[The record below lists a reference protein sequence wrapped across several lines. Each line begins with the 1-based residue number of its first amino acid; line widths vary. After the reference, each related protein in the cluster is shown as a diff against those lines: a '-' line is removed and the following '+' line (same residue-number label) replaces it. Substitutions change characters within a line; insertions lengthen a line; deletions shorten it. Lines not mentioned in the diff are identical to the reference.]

1 MPLQAAS
8 EVCQWGA
15 LLLPA
20 SLVALVF
27 SEVAVCCVLCCVVC
41 GTGSD
46 GLSQKW
52 KGSVWPFSQRASK
65 NRVSNSFCPR
75 GADVP

>member
-1 MPLQAAS
+1 MPLAAS

-27 SEVAVCCVLCCVVC
+27 SEVAVCCVLCCVVW
-41 GTGSD
+41 D
-46 GLSQKW
+46 W
-52 KGSVWPFSQRASK
+52 E
-65 NRVSNSFCPR
+65 
-75 GADVP
+75 